1 MRKLATFLRSQPSP
15 PFSTKPQPSS
25 QILENPRQA
34 RLSRILTHR
43 NVAIGGGNNVA
54 VYNGQRSFVEN
65 WNSEAD
71 FEAVRLIYATARG
84 GSRFGIA
91 RATVAAVSTPWSE
104 SAGTGGARAEPEFR
118 PVGFATLQGN
128 PPADPASGPVWF
140 PPLPDVADNINVW
153 TPGLVLSDF
162 VDVPSVRRTD
172 GGPGSL
178 IEIRTLVGPEQ
189 SITGPY
195 TAHKSGVDASD
206 TAILTGRSG
215 QKLFGF
221 TDLVTESP
229 PVGPRDL
236 DLGTRGQGAV
246 YAVQFR
252 CPTPGATL
260 QAVGDSIVQGG
271 GFSAAPFVSGHFSFA
286 HLVCAA
292 ISSTRLPVALL
303 QSGVGG
309 EPSRHFFASAL
320 ADLRHSDVAVAL
332 IQTWSGNDI
341 ARTSSGEEALAAA
354 DAAWGRA
361 MHYGELV
368 RRQGGVAVFFT
379 AVPQAPKIGSAAAEA
394 ARLSSVERC
403 AVLAAR
409 GEHVL
414 DLNGVLGDGSAIARY
429 KPGLGCDD
437 ECHPNAAG
445 NRAVAE
451 ALQPLLRQI
460 LRLAA

>member
-1 MRKLATFLRSQPSP
+1 MSRKLHSL
-15 PFSTKPQPSS
+15 
-25 QILENPRQA
+25 PRP
-34 RLSRILTHR
+34 RLSHLLTHR
-43 NVAIGGGNNVA
+43 NVSIGGGNNVA
-54 VYNGQRSFVEN
+54 VYSGQRTFVET

-71 FEAVRLIYATARG
+71 FDAVRLIYATARG
-84 GSRFGIA
+84 GSRYGIA
-91 RATVAAVSTPWSE
+91 SVVVAAVCAPWSE
-104 SAGTGGARAEPEFR
+104 AVEDGRMPSVPDFSPVAFSTLTGSGGSSGAP
-118 PVGFATLQGN
+118 
-128 PPADPASGPVWF
+128 SGPVWF
-140 PPLPDVADNINVW
+140 PPLPDVADNVDVW
-153 TPGLVLSDF
+153 TPRLALSDF
-162 VDVPSVRRTD
+162 VALPSTPRTD
-172 GGPGSL
+172 GGRGTL
-178 IEIRTLVGPEQ
+178 LEIRTLVGNGQ

-195 TAHKSGVDASD
+195 TAHKSGIDASD

-221 TDLVTESP
+221 ADLVTGSP
-229 PVGPRDL
+229 RIGPGDL

-252 CPTPGATL
+252 CRIPGATV

-271 GFSAAPFVSGHFSFA
+271 GYTAAPFVSGHFSFA
-286 HLVCAA
+286 HIACAGV
-292 ISSTRLPVALL
+292 SSARLPVALL

-309 EPSRHFFASAL
+309 EPSRHFFQSAL
-320 ADLRHSDVAVAL
+320 ADLQHSDVSVAL

-341 ARTSSGEEALAAA
+341 TRSLSGEDALVAA

-361 MHYGELV
+361 MHYAELV
-368 RRQGGVAVFFT
+368 RQQGGVPVFLT

-403 AVLAAR
+403 AVLAAK

-414 DLNGVLGDGSAIARY
+414 DLNGMLGNGSLIASY

-445 NRAVAE
+445 NQTIAE
-451 ALQPLLRQI
+451 ALLPLLRNI
-460 LRLAA
+460 LDLAP

>member
-1 MRKLATFLRSQPSP
+1 METSRP
-15 PFSTKPQPSS
+15 P
-25 QILENPRQA
+25 
-34 RLSRILTHR
+34 RLSHLLTHR

-54 VYNGQRSFVEN
+54 VYSGQRTFVET

-91 RATVAAVSTPWSE
+91 RAMVAAVGAPWSE
-104 SAGTGGARAEPEFR
+104 AAEDRGTPLAPEFSPAR
-118 PVGFATLQGN
+118 FSTLAMDAA
-128 PPADPASGPVWF
+128 ADAPSEPVWF
-140 PPLPDVADNINVW
+140 PPLPVVADNVNVW

-162 VDVPSVRRTD
+162 VAVPSVPRTD

-178 IEIRTLVGPEQ
+178 LEVRTLVGHGQ

-195 TAHKSGVDASD
+195 TAHKSGIDASD

-221 TDLVTESP
+221 ADLVTGSP
-229 PVGPRDL
+229 RIGPRDL

-252 CPTPGATL
+252 CRIPGATV

-271 GFSAAPFVSGHFSFA
+271 GFTAAPFVSGHFSFA
-286 HLVCAA
+286 HIACAA
-292 ISSTRLPVALL
+292 VSGVELPVALL

-309 EPSRHFFASAL
+309 EPSRHFFQSAL

-341 ARTSSGEEALAAA
+341 TRSSSGEEALMAA

-361 MHYGELV
+361 MHYAELV
-368 RRQGGVAVFFT
+368 RRQGGVPVFLT

-403 AVLAAR
+403 AILADR

-414 DLNGVLGDGSAIARY
+414 DLNGVLGDGAATARY
-429 KPGLGCDD
+429 RPGLGCDD
-437 ECHPNAAG
+437 ECHPHAPG
-445 NRAVAE
+445 NRAASE
-451 ALQPLLRQI
+451 ALQPLLREI
-460 LRLAA
+460 LGLAP